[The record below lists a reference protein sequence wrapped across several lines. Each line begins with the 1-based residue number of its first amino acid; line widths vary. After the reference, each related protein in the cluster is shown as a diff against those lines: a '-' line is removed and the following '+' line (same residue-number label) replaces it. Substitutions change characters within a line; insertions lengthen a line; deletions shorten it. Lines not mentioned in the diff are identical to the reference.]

1 MMEREGTIMAK
12 EKVYKLNTATV
23 EEPAEQEP
31 VKSGRRHMGVWIAVL
46 LILVIGIAGGI
57 FLYIYTKRT
66 YDDYEVLSQTASTD
80 ATQMSYVAYN
90 GSLIKY
96 SKEGI
101 SYLDKEGNA
110 LWMES
115 YKMKQPM
122 VVVSGEYVA
131 AADMNGNAVYIFNKD
146 GKVSSLETPY
156 TISNLDVASQG
167 VVAVVLENET
177 ENYIE
182 LYDKF
187 GASLVEIRTTIADS
201 GYPMDIALSED
212 GSKLVT
218 SYITIDGVTVKNS
231 IAAYNFDDV
240 GQNATDRLVGG
251 FNNLGDTI
259 IPKVEFLDNDTVCAF
274 GDDQFVIY
282 SMKEKPSEKSVI
294 TDFRGEVQSI
304 FYNSRYI
311 GIIEKNQGDGDSLYQ
326 MRVFD
331 TNGNQRF
338 SEPIEFGYR
347 NIYATEDEIFVIGAS
362 ESRIYDFQGNMKFA
376 CGFSREVEN
385 IVPTGSLHKYIVV
398 YDEGTEVIKLK
409 RAEEEEETET
419 TESTTKEQQAEP

>member
-1 MMEREGTIMAK
+1 MAK
-12 EKVYKLNTATV
+12 EKVYKLNTAV
-23 EEPAEQEP
+23 AEEPAEQEP

-57 FLYIYTKRT
+57 FWYIYTKRT

-156 TISNLDVASQG
+156 TICNLDVASQG

-177 ENYIE
+177 ENYIHRPE
-182 LYDKF
+182 DALQQFQRLFVGLKDHGEVGL
-187 GASLVEIRTTIADS
+187 GARACRHPAIEGD
-201 GYPMDIALSED
+201 EQ
-212 GSKLVT
+212 
-218 SYITIDGVTVKNS
+218 
-231 IAAYNFDDV
+231 AAYHGDV
-240 GQNATDRLVGG
+240 QRLD
-251 FNNLGDTI
+251 L
-259 IPKVEFLDNDTVCAF
+259 
-274 GDDQFVIY
+274 
-282 SMKEKPSEKSVI
+282 
-294 TDFRGEVQSI
+294 
-304 FYNSRYI
+304 
-311 GIIEKNQGDGDSLYQ
+311 
-326 MRVFD
+326 
-331 TNGNQRF
+331 
-338 SEPIEFGYR
+338 
-347 NIYATEDEIFVIGAS
+347 
-362 ESRIYDFQGNMKFA
+362 
-376 CGFSREVEN
+376 
-385 IVPTGSLHKYIVV
+385 
-398 YDEGTEVIKLK
+398 
-409 RAEEEEETET
+409 
-419 TESTTKEQQAEP
+419 